1 MKIREIKISPLFERH
16 YRKLPKE
23 IKERAKRKEKIFRK
37 NPFDPRLKTHKLH
50 GKEKECWAFW
60 IDYKY
65 RIKFI
70 FLSDEEVLFLDI
82 GPHDIYK

>member
-1 MKIREIKISPLFERH
+1 MEIREIKISPLFERH

-82 GPHDIYK
+82 GTHGIYK

>member
-1 MKIREIKISPLFERH
+1 MEIREIKISPLFERH